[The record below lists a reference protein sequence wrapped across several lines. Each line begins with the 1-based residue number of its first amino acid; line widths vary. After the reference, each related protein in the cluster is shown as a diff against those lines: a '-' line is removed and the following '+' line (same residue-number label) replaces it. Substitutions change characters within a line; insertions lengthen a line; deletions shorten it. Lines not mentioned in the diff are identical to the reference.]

1 MQKSIVLT
9 LLIISTTVQAQLI
22 SAISLEQYGAKAD
35 GKVLTDGI
43 IEQGSAML
51 KSPSA
56 TFLTTDIGKIIY
68 VAGAATNNNTL
79 IASIIAVDSKT
90 TVTLSLDATITV
102 KYAAITYGTDC
113 TNAFIN
119 WNKVARLM
127 KDAQVL
133 LNMRPGTYLTSFNN
147 WLAGVKNLKINGN
160 GCKIICT
167 HGAIDP
173 LGPPG
178 NNSGLYMPSCF
189 SNTDNNYSTNKSNSD
204 NDYGNKIQ
212 SASKGSNFVKTVN
225 ISDANNFR
233 TGNWILVYGF
243 HHEDFNG
250 YPPDPKFFE
259 YRTVKSVNL
268 ASGTIFL
275 DKSLSNS
282 YDEGWPDG
290 AYRSSVG
297 APRILTIDREN
308 FTSIENIRM
317 NDINFLP
324 FNGWTGKFADSVRNG
339 RFTIYGYIN
348 ATIKNITAAAA
359 YLGQGKNLII
369 DGCTFKYQ
377 CEPDKVLDS
386 VIIENSNIKD
396 FVNAGGLNFLH
407 LLNNKFTGVFNASPH
422 ILYLDGNIF
431 ETRGGSSTSMVSIG
445 FNKGTDYINVGTNT
459 WNAPV
464 NKITTLFSAP
474 NSTKFTINNI
484 INNNTIV
491 ISYADFVRNKNSR
504 QVVPGS
510 VGYSSTGKKMK
521 VNRVYKYDGTNIAV
535 TGNFSQ
541 PPSQGDV
548 FEFSFVPNIDIV
560 GKQIKIG
567 QFKNNQTVF
576 ESHTR
581 VYNFNSK
588 DNN

>member
-1 MQKSIVLT
+1 MVL
-9 LLIISTTVQAQLI
+9 LILIISTTLQAQRI
-22 SAISLEQYGAKAD
+22 STISLENNGAKAD

-43 IEQGSAML
+43 IELGSAKL
-51 KSPSA
+51 TSPGT
-56 TFLTTDIGKIIY
+56 TFSTADIGKTIY
-68 VAGAATNNNTL
+68 IAGAAANGNTL
-79 IASIIAVDSKT
+79 IASIISIDSKT
-90 TVTLSLDATITV
+90 SVTLSLNATATV
-102 KYAAITYGTDC
+102 NNAGVTYGTDC
-113 TNAFIN
+113 TKAFIS
-119 WNKVARLM
+119 WNKAARSI

-204 NDYGNKIQ
+204 NDYGNKIR
-212 SASKGSNFVKTVN
+212 SATKGSNFVRTVN
-225 ISDANNFR
+225 INDATNFL
-233 TGNWILVYGF
+233 TGSWILVYGF

-259 YRTVKSVNL
+259 YRIVKSVNL
-268 ASGTIFL
+268 ATGTIYL
-275 DKSLSNS
+275 DKILRNS
-282 YDEGWPDG
+282 YDEEWPDG
-290 AYRSSVG
+290 AYKSSVG
-297 APRILTIDREN
+297 APRILSIDRGN
-308 FTSIENIRM
+308 FTTIENISM

-386 VIIENSNIKD
+386 VIVKNSNIKD

-407 LLNNKFTGVFNASPH
+407 LLNNKFSGVFNASPH
-422 ILYLDGNIF
+422 ILYLDGNLF
-431 ETRGGSSTSMVSIG
+431 ETKGGSSTSMVSIG
-445 FNKGTDYINVGTNT
+445 FNKGTDYIKVGTNT
-459 WNAPV
+459 WNSP
-464 NKITTLFSAP
+464 NSKITTLFSEP
-474 NSTKFTINNI
+474 NSTNLTVSTITND
-484 INNNTIV
+484 NTIL
-491 ISYADFVRNKNSR
+491 IPYADFVRNKNSR

-510 VGYSSTGKKMK
+510 VGYSATGKKMK
-521 VNRVYKYDGTNIAV
+521 VNRVYKYDDTNIAV
-535 TGNFSQ
+535 TGIFSQ

-576 ESHTR
+576 KSHTR